1 MKKELENL
9 SESDKKVCEL
19 LASLKQVEAPKD
31 FEFRLKA
38 RIAGANAKAYK
49 TNYKRRLAYALPA
62 FASIAVSA
70 FVVVNGNFFG
80 GANEVSSLPET
91 TATSGF
97 TVAPQNPANQFIAAN
112 AAVNKETEEAS
123 ATNSDFQ
130 NRKDEKPKLPLI
142 AVEYSKP
149 KKEIRQPAFKEN
161 FGGSKVE
168 ATTET
173 RVLTPKG
180 INLNVKPE
188 TPQDFNSENPISV
201 QELLSPLGVEVVAE
215 NGKWKVK
222 NVSQNSAAE
231 RSGIKTDDVIET
243 LDGRKLSGAPLRGKK
258 IEVKKL
264 GVKRAG
270 ALVEINLQPNP
281 K

>member
-1 MKKELENL
+1 MKKEMENL

-38 RIAGANAKAYK
+38 RIAVAGAKAYK

-80 GANEVSSLPET
+80 GANQIASLPET
-91 TATSGF
+91 AAESRFTS
-97 TVAPQNPANQFIAAN
+97 APQNLPGELIAAN
-112 AAVNKETEEAS
+112 TTVNKEPEEAS
-123 ATNSDFQ
+123 TATTNFP
-130 NRKDEKPKLPLI
+130 NRKDEKTRSPLI
-142 AVEYSKP
+142 TLEYSRP
-149 KKEIRQPAFKEN
+149 KKEIRQPAFTVKS
-161 FGGSKVE
+161 GGSKVE

-173 RVLTPKG
+173 KVFTPKG
-180 INLNVKPE
+180 INLNAKPE
-188 TPQDFNSENPISV
+188 TPPDFNSEKPISV
-201 QELLSPLGVEVVAE
+201 QGLLSTLGVEVTPE

-222 NVSQNSAAE
+222 SVTENSAAQ

-243 LDGRKLSGAPLRGKK
+243 LDGRKLSDAPLRGKK

-270 ALVEINLQPNP
+270 APVEINLQSNP